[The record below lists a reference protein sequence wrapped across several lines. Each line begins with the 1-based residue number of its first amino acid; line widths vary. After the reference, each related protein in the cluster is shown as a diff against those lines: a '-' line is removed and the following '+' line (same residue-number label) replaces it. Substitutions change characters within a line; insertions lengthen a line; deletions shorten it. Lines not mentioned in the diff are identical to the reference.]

1 MDDFQTRSLLSV
13 FVSTQKLPVGTLAFF
28 SFCFASL
35 PWWSVWVELPFTALW
50 AMPSPQFVGTFPK
63 MQTSTSG
70 RSSAGYLTS
79 STGSQPAHSSVHL
92 VCTLEELALGLQQ
105 SPLLPG
111 IMRSEVMA
119 GGCCWSP
126 PIPVWSKWLLCC
138 QIGHIITSDVF
149 YSLA

>member
-1 MDDFQTRSLLSV
+1 MDDFQIRTLPPV
-13 FVSTQKLPVGTLAFF
+13 FVSTQMLAVGTPAFY
-28 SFCFASL
+28 SFCSASL

-50 AMPSPQFVGTFPK
+50 VMPTPQFVGTSPK

-79 STGSQPAHSSVHL
+79 STGSRLAHSSVHL
-92 VCTLEELALGLQQ
+92 VCTLEELALGLQ
-105 SPLLPG
+105 LLPG
-111 IMRSEVMA
+111 IMLSEVMA

-126 PIPVWSKWLLCC
+126 TIPVWSKWLLCC
-138 QIGHIITSDVF
+138 QIGHITTSDVF